1 MINPF
6 DRASFSIALKCSYQ
20 MAQFTIA
27 DMRGPERSCR
37 LKKPYPT
44 IIWSMAMND
53 VSGKQAPTSFA
64 RLTRLEEATRD
75 SIAIGIWLVVYI
87 GLLFLTAHGQSK
99 LMTGGL
105 MFQLAGAYATFLLC
119 SRPKYAPFV
128 HAVPYVLVLTGAT
141 LLWLAP
147 DFRNPIA
154 ASLALLALTGMM
166 HGCVVYNMREESPDT
181 GPVTQVGEPSKVT
194 A

>member
-1 MINPF
+1 
-6 DRASFSIALKCSYQ
+6 

-64 RLTRLEEATRD
+64 RITRLEEATRD

-99 LMTGGL
+99 LMTAGL
-105 MFQLAGAYATFLLC
+105 MFQLAGGYSTFLLC
-119 SRPKYAPFV
+119 AKTKYVPFV
-128 HAVPYVLVLTGAT
+128 HAVPYVLALTGMVF
-141 LLWLAP
+141 LCLAP
-147 DFRNPIA
+147 DFPSPFM
-154 ASLALLALTGMM
+154 ASLAFLILTVFM
-166 HGCVVYNMREESPDT
+166 HGSIIYSARKASPAFDT
-181 GPVTQVGEPSKVT
+181 EPTLEVEPSQV
-194 A
+194 AA